1 MPTACL
7 KPAIWLKLKLAL
19 RKANSRYT
27 TTSLIDCMILQDK
40 YAQKTELK
48 EGSGLQTLCT

>member
-7 KPAIWLKLKLAL
+7 KRAIWLKLKLAL

-27 TTSLIDCMILQDK
+27 TTCLIDCMILQDK